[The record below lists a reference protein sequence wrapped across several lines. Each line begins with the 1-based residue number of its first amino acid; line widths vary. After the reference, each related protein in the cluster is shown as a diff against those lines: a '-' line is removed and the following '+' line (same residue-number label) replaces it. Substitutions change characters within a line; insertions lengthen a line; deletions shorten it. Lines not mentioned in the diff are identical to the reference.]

1 MASSGWVDDTISVP
15 GEYLSGLGQFY
26 SNYVYGYVHPTC
38 DYCKKRLGASRVE
51 VNRHGH
57 MYTCCLDCAGFK
69 CTKKMSPRESVI
81 RVMCPLDPKTP
92 RAILADWLE
101 ENGKQDDADYLRR
114 MEKVNG

>member
-1 MASSGWVDDTISVP
+1 MASSGSIDGGISSGSIGYDDIFGT
-15 GEYLSGLGQFY
+15 LSW
-26 SNYVYGYVHPTC
+26 SAPTC
-38 DYCKKRLGASRVE
+38 DYCKKQLGASRVE

-69 CTKKMSPRESVI
+69 CTKKMSPRENVI
-81 RVMCPLDPKTP
+81 RSMCSLDPKTP
-92 RAILADWLE
+92 RTILADWLE